1 MPGIWNIGNGYNL
14 NSKKISRKLSF
25 EAGEQFTGR
34 VVSKGEGKDITI
46 KLADGWQFIAELDG
60 DVNVEDLKLVKFQ
73 VEGFENGKLKLKL
86 ISESSV
92 KNEEISEENFS
103 EVIEKEGLSKEDIE
117 VLKVMV
123 KHRIPLSKENI
134 SQAKGLI
141 QLSQKMNLSDSYVKE
156 FIEILKLAV

>member
-60 DVNVEDLKLVKFQ
+60 DVNVEDLKLVNAIDLMLKKSVSRLIIKDNNNSLLGIVTRTDLIEAIIKF
-73 VEGFENGKLKLKL
+73 
-86 ISESSV
+86 
-92 KNEEISEENFS
+92 
-103 EVIEKEGLSKEDIE
+103 
-117 VLKVMV
+117 
-123 KHRIPLSKENI
+123 
-134 SQAKGLI
+134 
-141 QLSQKMNLSDSYVKE
+141 
-156 FIEILKLAV
+156 